1 VALLAMTLFLV
12 PMASYYAVD
21 HHGLGTRMA
30 DATRDLDLRA
40 MILDTALKQ
49 AILAP
54 GFLMEAHP
62 VPAEPHLV
70 ESSIARVFRL
80 NEIIGRLGLHPEGS
94 PSILFDRNAFTARP
108 GLPAVPVP
116 GGQSQARHGSLSVRG
131 GPMVSFDDGEISV
144 TQAMEI
150 HRSTGQ
156 PGFWGNASAVVSMK
170 DLRKFLRLDEMA
182 EQGYAVS
189 LAYHTRAVGDGKI
202 MISAGGM
209 QRNDPVQREI
219 GLPGGDRI
227 VFVVSPPASWNPP
240 PVALPELFALLLGS
254 AVVGV
259 LTYLLLR
266 RSVEMQEQVA
276 LQTLQLALDKEVM
289 ESDFERVRQ
298 TELQLQNSHAVLDS
312 IFEHI
317 PNMII
322 LKRAS
327 DLKVVRV
334 NQLGETV
341 LGQPNSLLVGRSS
354 ADLFGDED
362 ARQDGE
368 TDRAAIENGGLVE
381 LPEQFIQRPGGSARW
396 VKIKKLALFGADGV
410 PSHILEI
417 GEDITAHKHLDEALT
432 ENLNFV
438 EQLLAAVPT
447 PVFFKDIDGRYIGVN
462 KAFEEFYGTSAEAMI
477 GKTVFDI
484 APPHLA
490 EIYDEADRE
499 LLASGGK
506 QTYEA
511 RVRCADGVEKDV
523 VFFKAVFSTTHSE
536 AGGIVGIMLDISER
550 KAGERHILR
559 LNRTLAVVSETNHAI
574 LRATDCP
581 TLIQE
586 TVDILHRT
594 GGFPLA
600 WAYATRCE
608 MPEMVVTGEHHE
620 FASAVRA
627 FLAQGQ
633 ETRGADD
640 VPGDVLSCKFYG
652 ALSELGGSLVKLPPG
667 FEGNGLAH
675 LPLQVAGQL
684 AGGICIVGTGEELRD
699 AEEQVLLASLAQNLS
714 HAIDSL
720 EQEKARQV
728 AERKLELASH
738 VFENSAEGVMITDS
752 NNRILM
758 VNRRFSEITGYS
770 AEEVTGHT
778 PNMLN
783 SGQQDQSF
791 YSNMWRSLTNRGE
804 WHGEIRNRRKDGE
817 VIVEW
822 LNISAVKNDLGEI
835 INFVAVFSEITVHKT
850 IKKRMQFLAH
860 YDALTSL
867 PNRILFSDRLEQS
880 IIGARRNSRSMALM
894 FIDLDRFDQ
903 INKTVGHASGDMLLR
918 EVATRLLAAVD
929 PGYSV
934 SRLGGDEFA
943 IVLTDIDSPDH
954 AVAAARQVQKELSR
968 AIYIGDAELHISASI
983 GISVFPRDGADAES
997 LTKSAD
1003 AAMYLAAEAGGDCF
1017 RLSQANGVPSEH
1029 AWLRERLQ
1037 RAIERDELR
1046 VFYQP
1051 LLSCETGRIVGAEAL
1066 LRWFR
1071 PEAGFVS
1078 PDIFVPMLEESG
1090 LLVRVGDHVLR
1101 DAMENNIAWRRK
1113 FDSEL
1118 FVAVNLCGGQMADA
1132 KAVDKVAATMKELG
1146 FESRYLH
1153 LEMQENTLMRDAPA
1167 GLAFLHRLKDL
1178 GVTLAIDDFGTGYSS
1193 LSYLNRFPIAALKI
1207 DRSFIQDTPN
1217 DAEAVAITR
1226 TIIAM
1231 GHALE
1236 LKIVA
1241 EGVETPAQV
1250 DFLRKAGCD
1259 VLQGYRFSEA
1269 VSAEEFSTLL
1279 AENGLGGFAFA
1290 EPQPSER
1297 LHLVS

>member
-1 VALLAMTLFLV
+1 MPL
-12 PMASYYAVD
+12 ASYYAMD
-21 HHGLGTRMA
+21 HHGLGARLA
-30 DATRDLDLRA
+30 DARRDIGLRA
-40 MILDTALKQ
+40 ALVDMAVKQ
-49 AILAP
+49 AVLAP
-54 GFLMEAHP
+54 GHLLVEQSVPPDPRRIEAAAAGVFAVSGIIDRFDISPAAGPGLRFERIGGGGGREMPAGAVPVLPQAAPQGRLVPRGMPALSLQEEFLLSTQAIEIRRTTG
-62 VPAEPHLV
+62 PAEP
-70 ESSIARVFRL
+70 
-80 NEIIGRLGLHPEGS
+80 
-94 PSILFDRNAFTARP
+94 
-108 GLPAVPVP
+108 
-116 GGQSQARHGSLSVRG
+116 
-131 GPMVSFDDGEISV
+131 
-144 TQAMEI
+144 
-150 HRSTGQ
+150 
-156 PGFWGNASAVVSMK
+156 WGNASAVIS
-170 DLRKFLRLDEMA
+170 LQGLGRILRLDEMA
-182 EQGYAVS
+182 EQGYAVR
-189 LAYHTRAVGDGKI
+189 LAYLQRAAADGVTLLA
-202 MISAGGM
+202 SGGM
-209 QRNDPVQREI
+209 LRDGPMSRQID
-219 GLPGGDRI
+219 LPGGDRM
-227 VFVVSPPASWNPP
+227 VLSASPPVGWSPP
-240 PVALPELFALLLGS
+240 PIALPELLAMLLGS
-254 AVVGV
+254 VVVGV

-289 ESDFERVRQ
+289 ESDYERVRQ
-298 TELQLQNSHAVLDS
+298 TELQLQDSHAVLDS

-317 PNMII
+317 PNMIV

-327 DLKVVRV
+327 DLKIVRV

-341 LGQPNSLLVGRSS
+341 LGQPNSQLVGRSS
-354 ADLFGDED
+354 AEFFGDAEARRD
-362 ARQDGE
+362 AE
-368 TDRAAIENGGLVE
+368 TDRAAIENGGVVE
-381 LPEQFIQRPGGSARW
+381 LPERFIQRPGGSARW
-396 VKIKKLALFGADGV
+396 VKVKKLALFGADGQ

-438 EQLLAAVPT
+438 EQLLAAIPT
-447 PVFFKDIDGRYIGVN
+447 PVFFKDFDRRYIGVN
-462 KAFEEFYGTSAEAMI
+462 KAFEDFYGTSAEAMI

-490 EIYDEADRE
+490 EIYDEADRQ

-536 AGGIVGIMLDISER
+536 AGGIVGIVLDISER

-586 TVDILHRT
+586 TVGILHRT

-600 WAYATRCE
+600 WAYTTRCE
-608 MPEMVVTGEHHE
+608 TQEMVVTGEHRE
-620 FASAVRA
+620 FAAAIRA
-627 FLAQGQ
+627 FLAQGLAPG
-633 ETRGADD
+633 GADRQ
-640 VPGDVLSCKFYG
+640 PGEPPACHFYG
-652 ALSELGGSLVKLPPG
+652 ALSELDSSLVDLPPG
-667 FEGNGLAH
+667 FEGHGLAH

-699 AEEQVLLASLAQNLS
+699 VEEQALLASLAQNLS

-783 SGQQDQSF
+783 SGQQDQAF

-835 INFVAVFSEITVHKT
+835 INYVAVFSEITVHKT

-880 IIGARRNSRSMALM
+880 IIGARRNGRSMALM
-894 FIDLDRFDQ
+894 FLDLDRFDQ
-903 INKTVGHASGDMLLR
+903 INKTEGHASGDLLLR
-918 EVATRLLAAVD
+918 EVAARLLVAVD
-929 PGYSV
+929 PGNSV

-943 IVLTDIDSPDH
+943 IVLTDIDSPDQ
-954 AVAAARQVQKELSR
+954 AAAAARRVQKELSR
-968 AIYIGDAELHISASI
+968 AIYIGDAELYISASI
-983 GISVFPRDGADAES
+983 GISVFPRDGDDAES
-997 LTKSAD
+997 LTRSAD
-1003 AAMYLAAEAGGDCF
+1003 AAMYLAAEAGGDGF
-1017 RLSQANGVPSEH
+1017 RFPQAGEAPSEH
-1029 AWLRERLQ
+1029 ARLRERLQ

-1071 PEAGFVS
+1071 PETGFVS

-1090 LLVRVGDHVLR
+1090 LLVRVGDRVLR
-1101 DAMENNIAWRRK
+1101 DAMEHNIAWRQE

-1118 FVAVNLCGGQMADA
+1118 FVAVNFRGGQMADA

-1153 LEMQENTLMRDAPA
+1153 LEMPENTLMRDAPA

-1193 LSYLNRFPIAALKI
+1193 LSYLNRFPIDALKI

-1217 DAEAVAITR
+1217 DAEAMAITR

-1231 GHALE
+1231 GHALR

-1250 DFLRKAGCD
+1250 DFLRQAGCD

-1269 VSAEEFSTLL
+1269 VSAEEFSALL
-1279 AENGLGGFAFA
+1279 AANALGGFAIA
-1290 EPQPSER
+1290 EAQPPER